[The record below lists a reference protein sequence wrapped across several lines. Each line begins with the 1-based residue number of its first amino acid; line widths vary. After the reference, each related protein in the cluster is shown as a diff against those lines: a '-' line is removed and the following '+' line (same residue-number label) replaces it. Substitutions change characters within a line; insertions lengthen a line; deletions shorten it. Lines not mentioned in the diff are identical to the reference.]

1 MWTCSKCG
9 EKLQDNFDSCWK
21 CNHTR
26 AGEPVVASTQ
36 HLLDCV
42 RCAIKMEYVG
52 TKRFHE
58 GPRWGVLGDLGELFV
73 KRESFDVFVCP
84 RCGRVEFFIEGIGEE
99 FRPAL
104 SERGARALLSAATK
118 LETKGEVQE
127 ALALYHEAVIKY
139 PDTKA
144 GQDAARR
151 VEALTKKSEE
161 NDAAS

>member
-1 MWTCSKCG
+1 
-9 EKLQDNFDSCWK
+9 
-21 CNHTR
+21 
-26 AGEPVVASTQ
+26 
-36 HLLDCV
+36 
-42 RCAIKMEYVG
+42 MEYVG

-99 FRPAL
+99 FRPGL
-104 SERGARALLSAATK
+104 SERSAQGLLSAATR

-127 ALALYHEAVIKY
+127 GLALYHEAVIKY
-139 PDTKA
+139 HDTKA